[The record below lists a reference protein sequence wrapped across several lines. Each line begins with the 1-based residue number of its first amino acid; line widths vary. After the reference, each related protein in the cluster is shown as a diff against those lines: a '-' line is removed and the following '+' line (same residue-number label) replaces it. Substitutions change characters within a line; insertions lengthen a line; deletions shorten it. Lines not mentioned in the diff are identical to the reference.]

1 MKLSGSKK
9 ITAIFAALAS
19 TIAIT
24 GLTMKNKQGHH
35 ECSCA
40 DAGCDCNDTFEE
52 LHVPEPSVQ
61 KVSRVRKLGT
71 RKADT
76 DPATGT
82 RTVEVLM
89 DMFNEVKGKTLPNES
104 IAKIIMSLINLQN
117 AVRPEDVIDI
127 RNIHFMKYGKQNHMV
142 IDLYTAHFGAPR
154 YEEEL
159 NRLWHDVFLA
169 EDFWNADFVKV
180 RVAAKDKKSGDS
192 LETISCSLDDVCKYL
207 LKQSSAE
214 EFQSSWTRKRAKTGK
229 ADDFNGTNNI
239 NNRNNRNDTN
249 SSNTNSSNNTSGNK
263 KLGKLKRA

>member
-19 TIAIT
+19 AIAIT
-24 GLTMKNKQGHH
+24 GLAMKNREEHH

-40 DAGCDCNDTFEE
+40 DAGCDCGDTFEE

-61 KVSRVRKLGT
+61 KVSRVKKLGT
-71 RKADT
+71 RKANT
-76 DPATGT
+76 DSATGM
-82 RTVEVLM
+82 RTTEVLK
-89 DMFNEVKGKTLPNES
+89 DMFNEIKGKTLPNES
-104 IAKIIMSLINLQN
+104 IATIIMSLINLQN
-117 AVRPEDVIDI
+117 AVKPDDAIDI

-159 NRLWHDVFLA
+159 HRLWHDVFLA

-180 RVAAKDKKSGDS
+180 RVTAKDKKSGDT
-192 LETISCSLDDVCKYL
+192 LETISCNLDDVRRYL
-207 LKQSSAE
+207 LKQSSIE
-214 EFQSSWTRKRAKTGK
+214 EFQASWTRKPAKSGK
-229 ADDFNGTNNI
+229 ASDS
-239 NNRNNRNDTN
+239 N
-249 SSNTNSSNNTSGNK
+249 SPSNKPSRTSSGDK